1 MARSRSNVAH
11 EKVLNAAL
19 GLFAERGIEATS
31 MDAITQVSGVSKATI
46 YNHWADKEALLLE
59 VMLMLNGLDREP
71 EDVDTGDLQSDLST
85 ILTRKPPDKFD
96 DVRNRMM
103 PTLIAYSAVHP
114 EFGKAWRHRV
124 MEPPRQCLKRVL
136 KRGISRGLLPSNLD
150 LEAAMALLLG
160 PMLYAHVFH
169 KDQQANKP
177 DLGPV
182 TAHAFWRAYSQA
194 REHKIEEAGIKKQPP
209 KIRKRRVEGRTTSR
223 NNRSSDKS

>member
-1 MARSRSNVAH
+1 MARTRSSEAH

-31 MDAITQVSGVSKATI
+31 MDSIAQASGVSKATI

-59 VMLMLNGLDREP
+59 VMLMVNGLDREP
-71 EDVDTGDLQSDLST
+71 EDVDSGDLQSDLT
-85 ILTRKPPDKFD
+85 TVLTRKPPDKFD
-96 DVRNRMM
+96 AARNRMM
-103 PTLIAYSAVHP
+103 PSLIAYSAIHP

-136 KRGISRGLLPSNLD
+136 RRGISRGLLPRDLD

-169 KDQQANKP
+169 KDQHPNSP

-182 TAHAFWRAYSQA
+182 TAQTFWRAHSQL
-194 REHKIEEAGIKKQPP
+194 REQLIEKAGIMPTLAAKSKAG
-209 KIRKRRVEGRTTSR
+209 KSR
-223 NNRSSDKS
+223 

>member
-1 MARSRSNVAH
+1 MARTRSIEAH

-31 MDAITQVSGVSKATI
+31 MDAIAQASGVSKATI
-46 YNHWADKEALLLE
+46 YNHWVDKEALLLE

-71 EDVDTGDLQSDLST
+71 EDVDTGDLQRDLT
-85 ILTRKPPDKFD
+85 TVLTRKLPDKFD
-96 DVRNRMM
+96 DARNRMM

-136 KRGISRGLLPSNLD
+136 RRGIARGLLPGNLD

-169 KDQQANKP
+169 KEQHPHAP

-182 TAHAFWRAYSQA
+182 TAHAFWRAYSKA
-194 REHKIEEAGIKKQPP
+194 REQKIERAGIKKRAPQPGSGS
-209 KIRKRRVEGRTTSR
+209 RKPR
-223 NNRSSDKS
+223 

>member
-1 MARSRSNVAH
+1 MARSRSTEAH

-31 MDAITQVSGVSKATI
+31 MDAIAQASGVSKATI
-46 YNHWADKEALLLE
+46 YNHWVDKEALLLE
-59 VMLMLNGLDREP
+59 VMLMVNGLDREP
-71 EDVDTGDLQSDLST
+71 EDVDSGDLQRDLT
-85 ILTRKPPDKFD
+85 TVLTRKPPDKFD
-96 DVRNRMM
+96 DARNRMM
-103 PTLIAYSAVHP
+103 PSMIAYSALHP

-136 KRGISRGLLPSNLD
+136 RRGIARGVLPPNLD

-169 KDQQANKP
+169 KDQQANAP

-182 TAHAFWRAYSQA
+182 TAQAFWRAYSQV
-194 REHKIEEAGIKKQPP
+194 RGEHIEKAGIKKQNPVSKTASWRTP
-209 KIRKRRVEGRTTSR
+209 KPKALIS
-223 NNRSSDKS
+223 

>member
-1 MARSRSNVAH
+1 MVRPRSIEAH

-31 MDAITQVSGVSKATI
+31 MDSIAQASGVSKATI

-59 VMLMLNGLDREP
+59 VMLMVNGLDREP
-71 EDVDTGDLQSDLST
+71 EDVDSGDLQRDLT
-85 ILTRKPPDKFD
+85 TVLTRKPPDRFD
-96 DVRNRMM
+96 AARNRMM
-103 PTLIAYSAVHP
+103 PSLMAYSAIHP

-136 KRGISRGLLPSNLD
+136 RRGISRGLLSSDLD

-169 KDQQANKP
+169 KEQHPNTP

-182 TAHAFWRAYSQA
+182 TAQAFWRAHSQVRHQRIA
-194 REHKIEEAGIKKQPP
+194 KVEFAKALLAAKKGKEE
-209 KIRKRRVEGRTTSR
+209 R
-223 NNRSSDKS
+223 